1 MRAGLGGRMIIL
13 GIDPGTKST
22 GLCLLS
28 YEGDTSTIIK
38 TQTIT
43 TPPDFD
49 IIRRVCCIFDA
60 VEDVVMENAPDLI
73 GVEDFS
79 YQGRNITLDAQGV
92 NRVIGALYLLSE
104 RRCPIVM
111 LGAADW
117 KFALS
122 RNVPLSAGKKSIDF
136 AVWLSIELR
145 TLHSFGKTAK
155 QHEIDAAGVAL
166 VAGDRFYL
174 TPKAV

>member
-1 MRAGLGGRMIIL
+1 MIIL

-22 GLCLLS
+22 GLCVLS
-28 YEGDTSTIIK
+28 YEGDTSTILK

-111 LGAADW
+111 LGAGDW
-117 KFALS
+117 KHALT
-122 RNVPLSAGKKSIDF
+122 RHVHANKKTLDF
-136 AVWLSIELR
+136 DVRHCVKLR
-145 TLHSFGKTAK
+145 TGHSFGNAK
-155 QHEIDAAGVAL
+155 QHEIDATGVAL

-174 TPKAV
+174 TPKAVLKNDEEKGR